1 MQAPPLLK
9 FISLYIS
16 FQKFQENSGKVQWA
30 KTIQLFRIQYRSEVN
45 FKKGELISVTPLK
58 SFKSQRYDN

>member
-1 MQAPPLLK
+1 MSLSAYAAPPLLK

-30 KTIQLFRIQYRSEVN
+30 KTIQLFRIQYRSKVN
-45 FKKGELISVTPLK
+45 LFQWHL
-58 SFKSQRYDN
+58 